1 MNNLNNILSVLI
13 LIILLPFI
21 FRFEMKEL
29 FSNTIISE
37 EVIDEENQLRSD
49 FSIEN
54 EPSDKSYLNLAP
66 TVNYMS
72 HYKDV
77 INENGNVMDNS
88 VKNLI
93 EGRNDVF
100 LEGKPMSSFDS
111 LNFNRAFI
119 DSLKMQSLDDRYI
132 YKLNQKLK

>member
-21 FRFEMKEL
+21 FRFEMREL
-29 FSNTIISE
+29 FSNVVSE
-37 EVIDEENQLRSD
+37 EVIDEENHLRSD
-49 FSIEN
+49 FTFDN
-54 EPSDKSYLNLAP
+54 NDSDKSYLNLGP

-72 HYKDV
+72 HYRDV
-77 INENGNVMDNS
+77 INENGNIMDNS

-93 EGRNDVF
+93 KGRNDVF
-100 LEGKPMSSFDS
+100 LDGKPMSSFDS

-132 YKLNQKLK
+132 YKLNQKLQ